1 MAPPQ
6 LLWFRQDLRLSDN
19 PALVAAGKAGPV
31 IPVYILDDETPDHWA
46 MGGASRWWLH
56 HSLTALDKALRKIG
70 SRLILRRG
78 KSGDQIDRLIDET
91 AASGVF
97 WNRCY
102 EPLAVE
108 RDRNI
113 KTTLKSRDLTA
124 SSHNAALLFEPHE
137 VVNKAGQ
144 PFKVFSP
151 FWRACRAMGDP
162 QTPIKAPKTVDAP
175 TEWPHSDELADW
187 KLLPD
192 KPDWAAGLRQAW
204 TPGEAGAQT
213 RLADFIDNIMLDYSG
228 GRDIPGLHA
237 TSRLSPHLH
246 FGEIGP
252 RQIFHSVRFA
262 LSDKRSGAL
271 AKSGEKFLSELG
283 WREFSHSLLFHNPTM
298 PDRNLRPEFDRFPWL
313 RNAANL
319 KAWQRGMTGYP
330 IVDAGMRE
338 LWQTGWMHNRVRMV
352 VASFLIKHLLLD
364 WRQGE
369 KWFWDTLVDAD
380 LANNAASWQWVAGSG
395 ADAAPF
401 YRIFNPILQGD
412 KFDGDGAYVRRYV
425 PELAKLPDAVIHHPW
440 DASPLE
446 LADAG
451 VTLGK
456 TYPHPVIEHDHARQ
470 RALRA
475 LASLKELS
483 A

>member
-1 MAPPQ
+1 MASPQ

-19 PALVAAGKAGPV
+19 PALRAAAKGGPI
-31 IPVYILDDETPDHWA
+31 IPVYILDDHTPGDWA

-56 HSLTALDKALRKIG
+56 HSLAALDKALRENG
-70 SRLILRRG
+70 SRLILRQG
-78 KSGDQIDRLIDET
+78 KAADQIDRLIEET
-91 AASGVF
+91 GASGVF
-97 WNRCY
+97 WNRSY
-102 EPLAVE
+102 EPFAVE
-108 RDRNI
+108 RDRQI
-113 KTTLKSRDLTA
+113 KTALKSRGLTA

-137 VVNKAGQ
+137 IVNKSGQ

-151 FWRACRAMGDP
+151 FWRACRTMGDP
-162 QTPIKAPKTVDAP
+162 PTPVQAPKTLPGPVS
-175 TEWPHSDELADW
+175 WPNSEKLSDW
-187 KLLPD
+187 NLLPS
-192 KPDWAAGLRQAW
+192 KPDWAGGLRKTW
-204 TPGEAGAQT
+204 TPGEAGAQS
-213 RLADFIDNIMLDYSG
+213 RLADFIDGAMLDYSG
-228 GRDIPGLHA
+228 GRDIPGLHS

-252 RQIFHSVRFA
+252 RQVFQSVRFA
-262 LSDKRSGAL
+262 LHDRRSGAL
-271 AKSGEKFLSELG
+271 AKSGENFLSELG

-298 PDRNLRPEFDRFPWL
+298 PDRNLRAEFDRFPWL
-313 RNAANL
+313 RSAANL
-319 KAWQRGMTGYP
+319 KAWQHGLTGYP

-364 WRQGE
+364 WRHGE

-412 KFDGDGAYVRRYV
+412 KFDSNGAYVRRFV

-451 VTLGK
+451 ITLGK
-456 TYPHPVIEHDHARQ
+456 TYPRPVIEHDHARQ

-475 LASLKELS
+475 LASLKEHS